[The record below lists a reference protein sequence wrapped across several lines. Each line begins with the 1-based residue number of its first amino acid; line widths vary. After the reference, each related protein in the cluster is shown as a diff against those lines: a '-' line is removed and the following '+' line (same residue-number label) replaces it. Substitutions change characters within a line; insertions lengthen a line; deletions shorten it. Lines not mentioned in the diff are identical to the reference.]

1 MFSRECHIVKKML
14 VAAIAVAPSYPLAG
28 RYSPTERAIGG
39 LGGAGIGAALSNGST
54 TGTLAGAAIGVASGA
69 ATGAATTPPPP
80 ACAEWGWNDYG
91 RRVCIAYY

>member
-28 RYSPTERAIGG
+28 RYSPTESAIGG

-69 ATGAATTPPPP
+69 ATAPPPP
-80 ACAEWGWNDYG
+80 ACAEWGWNYYG
-91 RRVCIAYY
+91 RRACIAD

>member
-14 VAAIAVAPSYPLAG
+14 VAAIAVALSYPLAG

-54 TGTLAGAAIGVASGA
+54 YPSAV
-69 ATGAATTPPPP
+69 
-80 ACAEWGWNDYG
+80 G
-91 RRVCIAYY
+91 RLFKIEGSVMLRS

>member
-54 TGTLAGAAIGVASGA
+54 IGTLAGAAIGVAGGA
-69 ATGAATTPPPP
+69 ATAPPPP

-91 RRVCIAYY
+91 RRACIAYY

>member
-28 RYSPTERAIGG
+28 PYSPTERAIGG

-54 TGTLAGAAIGVASGA
+54 TGTLACA
-69 ATGAATTPPPP
+69 ATALPPT
-80 ACAEWGWNDYG
+80 ACAELGWNDYG
-91 RRVCIAYY
+91 RRACIAYY

>member
-28 RYSPTERAIGG
+28 RYSPTESAIGG

-54 TGTLAGAAIGVASGA
+54 TGA
-69 ATGAATTPPPP
+69 ATAPPPP
-80 ACAEWGWNDYG
+80 TCAEWGWNDYG
-91 RRVCIAYY
+91 RRACIADY